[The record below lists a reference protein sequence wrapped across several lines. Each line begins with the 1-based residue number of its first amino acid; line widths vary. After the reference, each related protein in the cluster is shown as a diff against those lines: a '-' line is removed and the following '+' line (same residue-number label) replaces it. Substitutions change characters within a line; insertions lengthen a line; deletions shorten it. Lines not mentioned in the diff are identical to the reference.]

1 MNRDQLNQLSDECA
15 QHGDILGAA
24 IAAKAAGQDV
34 SGYDL
39 SPTERSRVNAMTAVE
54 ATAECEE
61 MVRKSAVNEY
71 RIAFV
76 KADGS
81 WDIVESFREAGDAA
95 ANEYAERNYADRDWY
110 VLNAA
115 GQNINSRS

>member
-1 MNRDQLNQLSDECA
+1 MTHDQLNKLSDECA

-24 IAAKAAGQDV
+24 IAAKAVGRDV

-39 SPTERSRVNAMTAVE
+39 SSAERSKVDAMTAVE
-54 ATAECEE
+54 AAAECDE
-61 MVRKSAVNEY
+61 MVRNSGVNQY

-81 WDIVESFREAGDAA
+81 WDVVESFSEHSDAD
-95 ANEYAERNYADRDWY
+95 ANEYAERHYADKEWY
-110 VLNAA
+110 VLDA
-115 GQNINSRS
+115 GGNNING

>member
-1 MNRDQLNQLSDECA
+1 MTHDQLNQLSDECA

-54 ATAECEE
+54 ATAECDE
-61 MVRKSAVNEY
+61 MVRNSGVNQY

-81 WDIVESFREAGDAA
+81 WDVVESFNEHSDAD

-110 VLNAA
+110 VLDSSGNNVN
-115 GQNINSRS
+115 G